1 MLALNF
7 ACLLLPVEDRHGVSD
22 LLLLLTGFL
31 HLTLQ
36 FLLCVKLPEL
46 SVDLLFKHL
55 LLNITSLINELLLAF
70 DGRAI
75 VVELGVL
82 LAECIVLSLEL
93 HVLAASH
100 LICSLLF
107 TLVLEG
113 LETFEHLLTD
123 LLRSFEVVVK
133 FLFIDAVLGGQQ
145 LGETNLALL
154 KIGGLLTAHLY
165 NTALNDVFLLHLG
178 SFGLPVCFVSQ
189 VAITL
194 DVIHHSLLSLY
205 IYQISSVSLN

>member
-1 MLALNF
+1 MLALSF
-7 ACLLLPVEDRHGVSD
+7 TCVLLPVEDCHGVPD
-22 LLLLLTGFL
+22 LLLLLTCLL

-46 SVDLLFKHL
+46 SIDLLFEHL
-55 LLNITSLINELLLAF
+55 LLNITPLINKLLLTF

-75 VVELGVL
+75 IVELGVF
-82 LAECIVLSLEL
+82 LAEGIVLSLEL

-100 LICSLLF
+100 LICSLLL
-107 TLVLEG
+107 TLVFEG
-113 LETFEHLLTD
+113 LEALEHLLTD
-123 LLRSFEVVVK
+123 LLRSLEVVVK
-133 FLFIDAVLGGQQ
+133 FLFIDAVFGGQQ
-145 LGETNLALL
+145 LSETNLALL
-154 KIGGLLTAHLY
+154 KIGGVLAAHLL

-178 SFGLPVCFVSQ
+178 SFGLPVGFVSQ

-205 IYQISSVSLN
+205 IYQTSSVS